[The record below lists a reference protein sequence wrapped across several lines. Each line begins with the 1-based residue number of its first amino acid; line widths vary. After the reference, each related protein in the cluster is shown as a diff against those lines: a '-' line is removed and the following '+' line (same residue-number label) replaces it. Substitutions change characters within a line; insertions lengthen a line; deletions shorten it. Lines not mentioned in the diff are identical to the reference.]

1 MGWGGEKASGWL
13 LPANLTVATHL
24 LNTSHQPDLDGA
36 ILALEDVT
44 EAPYRID
51 RLLTQWRM
59 TGSFAKIK
67 GIALGR
73 FSRCEAPLGNK
84 SWTVEEVLSER
95 LQNLE
100 IPIVWDLPFGHDGV
114 NAALP
119 VGVRVT
125 LDAERGTLKIYSS

>member
-1 MGWGGEKASGWL
+1 
-13 LPANLTVATHL
+13 VATHL
-24 LNTSHQPDLDGA
+24 LGTPILPPLDGA

-59 TGSFAKIK
+59 SGMLHKVK

-73 FSRCEAPLGNK
+73 FSRCYPPQNVP
-84 SWTVEEVLSER
+84 SWTVEEVLCDR
-95 LQNLE
+95 LTDLD
-100 IPIVWDLPFGHDGV
+100 IPIVSELPFGHDGV

-119 VGVRVT
+119 VGGEVE
-125 LDAERGTLKIYSS
+125 LDGDQGTLCWKTS